1 MTQDIT
7 NTIQQFFTA
16 VDMQDWD
23 RARGLM
29 TMPFFLDYSSFG
41 APAGADMAPDQ
52 ILTSWQGILPGFDAT
67 HHQLGLLDIE
77 AGASMALVRA
87 YVTATHYMASAQGGD
102 LWTVYGTYTLQLR
115 YEEGWKLRGN
125 TFSFKFLSGNVDLP
139 NLAKERM
146 ARDTA
151 AQPA

>member
-1 MTQDIT
+1 M
-7 NTIQQFFTA
+7 
-16 VDMQDWD
+16 
-23 RARGLM
+23 
-29 TMPFFLDYSSFG
+29 
-41 APAGADMAPDQ
+41 
-52 ILTSWQGILPGFDAT
+52 LPGFDHT
-67 HHQLGLLDIE
+67 HHQLGPLDI
-77 AGASMALVRA
+77 AQDGNSATVYA

-139 NLAKERM
+139 NMAKERM